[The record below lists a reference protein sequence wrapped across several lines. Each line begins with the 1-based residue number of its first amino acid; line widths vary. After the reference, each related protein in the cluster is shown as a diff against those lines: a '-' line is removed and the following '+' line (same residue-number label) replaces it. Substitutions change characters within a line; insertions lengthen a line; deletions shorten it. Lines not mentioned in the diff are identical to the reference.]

1 MSYSLPTKRKHERKT
16 FASDT
21 LRKINLRLGYY
32 RKVLKDNNATDKRK
46 QRVTKKYEH
55 DMKVRY
61 LLNRV
66 VKNLYI

>member
-1 MSYSLPTKRKHERKT
+1 MTTLPTKPWHERKT

-21 LRKINLRLGYY
+21 LKKINLRLCYY

-46 QRVTKKYEH
+46 QRVMKLYER

-61 LLNRV
+61 LLNRA
-66 VKNLYI
+66 VKNLYM